1 MSEQNKITQEELDKL
16 VAIVGPAQETEQ
28 NFIKVAFQLAELK
41 NASNQL
47 YNQLQQYNA
56 NLQSEMQALKE
67 IYGDVR
73 IDLKTGEFEA
83 VESQEETPEL
93 TVVE

>member
-1 MSEQNKITQEELDKL
+1 MSEQNKIKSEELEKL
-16 VAIVGPAQETEQ
+16 LAIVGPAQETEQ
-28 NFIKVAFQLAELK
+28 SFIKLSFQIAELK
-41 NASNQL
+41 SASTQL
-47 YNQLQQYNA
+47 FNQLQQYNA

-73 IDLKTGEFEA
+73 IDLKTGEYEVVEA
-83 VESQEETPEL
+83 EATTPEL